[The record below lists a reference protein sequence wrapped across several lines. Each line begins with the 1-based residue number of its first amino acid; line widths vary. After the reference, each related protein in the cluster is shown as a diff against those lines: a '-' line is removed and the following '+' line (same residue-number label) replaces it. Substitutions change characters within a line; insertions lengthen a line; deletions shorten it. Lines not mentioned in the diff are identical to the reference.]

1 MKKVF
6 LIVLML
12 LTISLHAQDVVTKFM
27 GIPVDG
33 KKSTMISKLKK
44 KGFKYDRY
52 DDCLTGRFNG
62 RNVKLY
68 IVDNNKK
75 VYRICVID
83 AYTSNQTDIIIRYN
97 NLIDQFDNNENY
109 RSYIENVKIDYE
121 ENLHNEMTYH
131 NKRYEAIYF
140 QKDSVDYYQIGDKV
154 DGLSYYD
161 VCSVD
166 PEYVDNF
173 HNRVDNMARSYGEEY
188 YKMYYL
194 DSIVGKNKEEI
205 FEFDKNTFKVMSIA
219 LNIVIEEKR
228 TVWFMISE
236 DDNNY
241 KQYKICM
248 YYDNLFNAPNGED
261 L

>member
-1 MKKVF
+1 MKKVL

-12 LTISLHAQDVVTKFM
+12 LTISLQAQDMVTRFM

-33 KKSTMISKLKK
+33 KKSAMISKLKK

-62 RNVKLY
+62 RDVKLY
-68 IVDNNKK
+68 VVENNKK

-83 AYTSNQTDIIIRYN
+83 EYTSNQTNIIIRYN
-97 NLIDQFDNNENY
+97 NLIDQFENNDNY
-109 RSYIENVKIDYE
+109 RSSIDNVKIGYE
-121 ENLHNEMTYH
+121 EDLHNEMIYQ
-131 NKRYEAIYF
+131 NKRYQAVFY
-140 QKDSVDYYQIGDKV
+140 QKDSVNYHQIV
-154 DGLSYYD
+154 DNLNGLSYND
-161 VCSVD
+161 LHSINPD
-166 PEYVDNF
+166 YVDDF
-173 HNRVDNMARSYGEEY
+173 HNRVDNLAKSYGDEY

-194 DSIVGKNKEEI
+194 DSIVGKDKEEV
-205 FEFDKNTFKVMSIA
+205 FEFDKNAFIGMSIA
-219 LNIVIEEKR
+219 LSIVIEVKR

-236 DDNNY
+236 DEYNY

-248 YYDNLFNAPNGED
+248 YYDNLYNAPNGED